1 MSRLVSLEKDPRAA
15 SRTEK
20 PSDCPR
26 QSGGRDAED
35 WSRGPESTQTS
46 RWTCAVLSVEAPFP
60 LPCGQASV
68 SSPFINI
75 DPAQQTDIT
84 KLLPET
90 KTPRF
95 YSRRR
100 APADEESP
108 MKSLESLD
116 VPINSAGTG
125 CSQVIVLDSWKR
137 EKKAMEGRVSR
148 PAKSQNVDQPW
159 QRSNHHVLAARFR
172 TVDLCQR
179 PESVLCQGLWCS
191 ASRGQLGASSP
202 AATRFQ
208 GRWAG
213 QARLGG
219 CDPSSVAHMVQL
231 QASLA
236 QMGFMDRSPSIAR
249 LVLNAQSTAL
259 APCADTPFKHVGQS
273 NQAEFKSIQVVF
285 SYQTVNG
292 PLMHP
297 FIDSRPVLLALPQ
310 HQLSSFDSMP
320 TRPNSLPP
328 SSPHAYLSLLSHAS
342 RYSAHPLSPFTHSFI

>member
-1 MSRLVSLEKDPRAA
+1 M
-15 SRTEK
+15 
-20 PSDCPR
+20 
-26 QSGGRDAED
+26 
-35 WSRGPESTQTS
+35 
-46 RWTCAVLSVEAPFP
+46 
-60 LPCGQASV
+60 
-68 SSPFINI
+68 
-75 DPAQQTDIT
+75 
-84 KLLPET
+84 
-90 KTPRF
+90 
-95 YSRRR
+95 
-100 APADEESP
+100 
-108 MKSLESLD
+108 MSLD
-116 VPINSAGTG
+116 VPINSVGTG

-137 EKKAMEGRVSR
+137 EKKAVEGRVPR
-148 PAKSQNVDQPW
+148 AAKSQNVDQPW

-179 PESVLCQGLWCS
+179 PESVLCQGAWCS

-208 GRWAG
+208 GCWAG
-213 QARLGG
+213 QVPTYRPVGSSRG
-219 CDPSSVAHMVQL
+219 CVYPSSVAHMVQL

-259 APCADTPFKHVGQS
+259 APGADTPFKQVGQS
-273 NQAEFKSIQVVF
+273 NQAEFKSIQAIF
-285 SYQTVNG
+285 LYQPVNG

-342 RYSAHPLSPFTHSFI
+342 RCSAHPLSPFTHSFI